1 MSSDSERREM
11 DGGVERGDA
20 TFERVDWD
28 EIDDTNVTRS
38 KKQIAWLGIVGL
50 WTLGLLYDL
59 YWRYVVESGPA
70 QFPGIGITTAI
81 VEAESAGDVVAA
93 VPFFGTVSG
102 VDWLWSITLLVLL
115 YYGIAPLYE
124 NKRMTKYYWKEFR
137 KNKAA
142 VISGL
147 FLIVILLV
155 GVIGSRVLRDPQPT
169 PGLENQPPVWGSIEA
184 YVTGNECPGG
194 TTMEGDV
201 TMCQGSWQHP
211 LGTTSSGEDILL
223 ASIHGMEVSMQ
234 VGLIAT
240 LMSISIA
247 AAVGLTAAYYGGL
260 VDEVLMRY
268 VDIQMTFPTFF
279 LFLLLAYVFSGSLL
293 LLILIFGLFGWGSA
307 ARIMRSEALQRREE
321 PYMKAAQNSGA
332 SSLWTIRRHLLPNV
346 SNSLITAATLTI
358 PVIILAEAAFA
369 FLGLGDPTVYSW
381 GRLISDGRNN
391 LTDAWWISTIPGV
404 FLFFTIL
411 AFNFLGDALRDA
423 LDPRHGGSGE

>member
-1 MSSDSERREM
+1 MGEDTDTRTET
-11 DGGVERGDA
+11 DGGTAPGDA

-28 EIDDTNVTRS
+28 EIDADGVARS
-38 KKQIAWLGIVGL
+38 KKQVAWLVVVSL
-50 WTLGLLYDL
+50 WTIGVAYDL
-59 YWRYVVESGPA
+59 YTRFVAETGQATFPVLGP
-70 QFPGIGITTAI
+70 
-81 VEAESAGDVVAA
+81 
-93 VPFFGTVSG
+93 VSP
-102 VDWLWSITLLVLL
+102 VDWLWSFTLLVLL
-115 YYGIAPLYE
+115 YYGVVPLYE
-124 NKRMTKYYWKEFR
+124 NPRMTRYYWKEFR

-147 FLIVILLV
+147 YLIVTFA
-155 GVIGSRVLRDPQPT
+155 IGIIGPRVLPEPGPT

-184 YVTGNECPGG
+184 YNAGTTCAGG
-194 TTMEGDV
+194 TTMVDGV

-223 ASIHGMEVSMQ
+223 SSIYGMEVSMQ

-240 LMSISIA
+240 LMSISVA

-279 LFLLLAYVFSGSLL
+279 LFLLLAYTIGGSLFV
-293 LLILIFGLFGWGSA
+293 LILIFGLFGWGSS

-321 PYMKAAQNSGA
+321 PYMQAAKNAGA
-332 SSLWTIRRHLLPNV
+332 SSVWTIRRHLLPNI

-358 PVIILAEAAFA
+358 PSIILAEAAIA
-369 FLGLGDPTVYSW
+369 FLGLGDPTVPSW
-381 GRLISDGRNN
+381 GRLIADGRDQ
-391 LTDAWWISTIPGV
+391 LGTAWWISTIPGG

>member
-1 MSSDSERREM
+1 MDDETTET
-11 DGGVERGDA
+11 DGGVRRE
-20 TFERVDWD
+20 TFEAVDWD
-28 EIDDTNVTRS
+28 EIDGDSVSRS
-38 KKQIAWLGIVGL
+38 KKRTVWIGVVTAWTIGVLYDVYSRFVAETGPAEFPLVGL
-50 WTLGLLYDL
+50 
-59 YWRYVVESGPA
+59 S
-70 QFPGIGITTAI
+70 
-81 VEAESAGDVVAA
+81 EAVSEAASAGDAIAA
-93 VPFFGTVSG
+93 APFWGTISSVN
-102 VDWLWSITLLVLL
+102 WLWSLTLFVLV
-115 YYGIAPLYE
+115 YYGVVPLYE
-124 NKRMTKYYWKEFR
+124 NPRMTKYYWKEFK
-137 KNKAA
+137 KNTAA
-142 VISGL
+142 VISGA
-147 FLIVILLV
+147 FLLAIFVT
-155 GVIGSRVLRDPQPT
+155 GVVGSRVFREPEPT

-184 YVTGNECPGG
+184 YHTGTECPGG
-194 TTMEGDV
+194 TTMEDGV

-247 AAVGLTAAYYGGL
+247 AVVGLTAAYHGGL

-279 LFLLLAYVFSGSLL
+279 LFLLLAYTIGGSLFV
-293 LLILIFGLFGWGSA
+293 LILIFGLTGWGSS

-321 PYMKAAQNSGA
+321 PYMQAAKNAGA
-332 SSLWTIRRHLLPNV
+332 SSVWAIRRHLLPNV

-358 PVIILAEAAFA
+358 PSIILAEAAIA
-369 FLGLGDPTVYSW
+369 FLGLGDPQVPSW
-381 GRLISDGRNN
+381 GRLIADGRDQ

-404 FLFFTIL
+404 FLFCTIL